1 MVSGGKWVEM
11 SRARSTYKRLMLRGF
26 MDVIVVLCCTVRQR
40 SHADASM
47 FFHSAKAIA
56 TSRRTEQDAM
66 LSATTVLYTSS
77 PWRLGLQHR
86 STT

>member
-1 MVSGGKWVEM
+1 
-11 SRARSTYKRLMLRGF
+11 
-26 MDVIVVLCCTVRQR
+26 MDAIVVLYCTEHQR
-40 SHADASM
+40 SHAEASM
-47 FFHSAKAIA
+47 FFQCAKTVA
-56 TSRRTEQDAM
+56 TSRRTAQDAM

>member
-1 MVSGGKWVEM
+1 
-11 SRARSTYKRLMLRGF
+11 
-26 MDVIVVLCCTVRQR
+26 MDVIVVLYCTQRQR

-47 FFHSAKAIA
+47 FFRFAKAVA
-56 TSRRTEQDAM
+56 TSRRTLLDAM
-66 LSATTVLYTSS
+66 LSATAVLYTSS